1 MRIVIVGGGVVGSS
15 LAEHL
20 LKEKHQLSVIELNA
34 DLCESIAQKLDVQII
49 QGSGSSPEMLR
60 RAGIDEA
67 DMVLAVTPIDEVN
80 MVVCALASQYEVK
93 RRIARLRSPEFIS
106 AQSIVDLGRLGITS
120 VIHPEQVIVDQ
131 VMQYVETPHA
141 IDAANFEEGRILLR
155 GYRLRDNMKLAGKT
169 PMEVRQEI
177 SPSVVLFAAISRGG
191 KGMIP
196 TGNTR
201 FEPGDIVYTLFP
213 RESLDVFLDLV
224 GIERKKNRKI
234 LVSGDSFAFEQMGWA
249 LSRAEHHSTLIT
261 PNYSLAETI
270 AGRYDKISVIHG
282 DCTNADL
289 LRELNVNSA
298 SFFISV
304 SDSSDYNI
312 LSTLLAKAEGA
323 HEVVATSTE
332 TRHDRL
338 FNSIGI
344 DHVIN
349 PRLTAARAILDI
361 IARGHI
367 GAVVELSNIDIEAAR
382 YIVEPESEIAG
393 QKVKRIARQFK
404 AGAIIGIIVRDERI
418 VLPDG
423 ETEIQTGDHIIVITH
438 HRHLPTFA
446 KLFKPRGLFG

>member
-1 MRIVIVGGGVVGSS
+1 MRIVIVGGGIVGFS

-20 LKEKHQLSVIELNA
+20 LKEGHQLALIELNR
-34 DLCESIAQKLDVQII
+34 DLCESIAHKLDVQIL

-60 RAGIDEA
+60 HAGIDKAE
-67 DMVLAVTPIDEVN
+67 MVLAVTPNDEVN
-80 MVVCALASQYEVK
+80 MVVCALAAQYDVP

-106 AQSIVDLGRLGITS
+106 EHAMVDLDRLGITS
-120 VIHPEQVIVDQ
+120 VIHPEQVMADQ
-131 VMQYVETPHA
+131 VMQFVETPHA
-141 IDAANFEEGRILLR
+141 IDSANFEEGKILLR

-177 SPSVVLFAAISRGG
+177 APAVVLFAAINRGG

-201 FEPGDIVYTLFP
+201 FEPGDIVYSLFP
-213 RESLDVFLDLV
+213 RDSLEVFLDLV
-224 GIERKKNRKI
+224 GQERKKNRKI
-234 LVSGDSFAFEQMGWA
+234 IVTGDSYAFEQMA
-249 LSRAEHHSTLIT
+249 RVLSHADHSSTFVSRD
-261 PNYSLAETI
+261 YAQAETI
-270 AGRYDKISVIHG
+270 AGRYDNIEVIHG
-282 DCTNADL
+282 DCTDADL
-289 LRELNVNSA
+289 LRELNVDTA
-298 SFFISV
+298 SFLISV

-323 HEVVATSTE
+323 HEVIATSTE

-367 GAVVELSNIDIEAAR
+367 GAVVELSYIDIEAAR
-382 YIVEPESEIAG
+382 YIVEPGSEIAG
-393 QKVKRIARQFK
+393 QKVKRIAKRFK
-404 AGAIIGIIVRDERI
+404 AGAIIGIIVRENRI

-423 ETEIQTGDHIIVITH
+423 ETEIQAEDHIIVITH
-438 HRHLPTFA
+438 HRHLPSFS